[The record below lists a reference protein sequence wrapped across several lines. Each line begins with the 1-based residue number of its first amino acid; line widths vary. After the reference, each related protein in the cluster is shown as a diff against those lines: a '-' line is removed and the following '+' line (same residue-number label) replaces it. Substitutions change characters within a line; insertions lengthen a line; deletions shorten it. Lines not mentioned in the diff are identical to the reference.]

1 MISKI
6 RKRKKSREER
16 QIVRRNLNKNSLKN
30 GNTGKR
36 EKCFFLRFVRIR
48 NFGRR

>member
-16 QIVRRNLNKNSLKN
+16 QIVRRNLNKNSLKS
-30 GNTGKR
+30 GNT
-36 EKCFFLRFVRIR
+36 EKKEKFFFLRFVRIR
-48 NFGRR
+48 NFRRR

>member
-16 QIVRRNLNKNSLKN
+16 QIVRRNLNKNSLKS
-30 GNTGKR
+30 GNTEKR
-36 EKCFFLRFVRIR
+36 EILFLRFVRIR

>member
-30 GNTGKR
+30 GNTEKR
-36 EKCFFLRFVRIR
+36 EILFKIR
-48 NFGRR
+48 QD